1 MTAYKKAAVALLLL
15 ALGFAGGFSVEHW
28 RLGVVVA
35 EMRQTQA
42 ETESQMQEVRADDE
56 RLARANEHDL
66 STKAIATEQ
75 GKQNEITTINARLSA
90 ALASLRSRPERP
102 ASAGK
107 LSSAAADCKGSTG
120 AELYRED
127 AAVALGI
134 ARDAD
139 IQRAALAACYQQYDD
154 AREMTI
160 AK

>member
-1 MTAYKKAAVALLLL
+1 MTSYAKAAAALLLL
-15 ALGFAGGFSVEHW
+15 LAGFAGGFSVEHW
-28 RLGVVVA
+28 RLGVVIA

-42 ETESQMQEVRADDE
+42 ETESQMQAVRADDE
-56 RLARANEHDL
+56 RVARANERDL

-75 GKQNEITTINARLSA
+75 GKQNEIATINARLSA

-102 ASAGK
+102 TSAGQ
-107 LSSAAADCKGSTG
+107 LPSAAADCKGATG

-154 AREMTI
+154 AREMTL
-160 AK
+160 KK

>member
-1 MTAYKKAAVALLLL
+1 MTAHAKVAVALALLV
-15 ALGFAGGFSVEHW
+15 LGFSSGFAVEHW
-28 RLGVVVA
+28 RLGKVIA
-35 EMRQTQA
+35 EIRQTQA
-42 ETESQMQEVRADDE
+42 ETESQMQAVRADDE

-75 GKQNEITTINARLSA
+75 GKQNEIATINARLSA

-107 LSSAAADCKGSTG
+107 LSSAAADCKGATG

-154 AREMTI
+154 ARGITL
-160 AK
+160 K

>member
-66 STKAIATEQ
+66 STKAIAREQ
-75 GKQNEITTINARLSA
+75 GKQNEIATINARLSA

-102 ASAGK
+102 TTAGQ
-107 LSSAAADCKGSTG
+107 LSSAAADCKGATG

-127 AAVALGI
+127 ATVALGI

-154 AREMTI
+154 ARTMTMV
-160 AK
+160 K

>member
-1 MTAYKKAAVALLLL
+1 MISIRSAVIIGFGALCFS
-15 ALGFAGGFSVEHW
+15 AGFGIEHW
-28 RLGVVVA
+28 RLGIVIA

-42 ETESQMQEVRADDE
+42 ETERQMQDVRADDE
-56 RLARANEHDL
+56 RISRANERDL

-75 GKQNEITTINARLSA
+75 GKQNEIATINARLSA

-102 ASAGK
+102 ASVGQ
-107 LSSAAADCKGSTG
+107 LSSAAADCKGATG

-127 AAVALGI
+127 ATVALGI

-154 AREMTI
+154 ARAMTTQ
-160 AK
+160 K

>member
-1 MTAYKKAAVALLLL
+1 MTAYAKAAIAL
-15 ALGFAGGFSVEHW
+15 ALIMLGFVSGFSVEHW
-28 RLGVVVA
+28 RLGKVIA

-42 ETESQMQEVRADDE
+42 ETESQMQAVRADDE
-56 RLARANEHDL
+56 RIARATEHDL

-75 GKQNEITTINARLSA
+75 GKQNEIATINARLSA

-102 ASAGK
+102 ATASQ
-107 LSSAAADCKGSTG
+107 LSSAAADCKGATG

-127 AAVALGI
+127 AAVDLGI

-154 AREMTI
+154 VREMTL
-160 AK
+160 KK

>member
-1 MTAYKKAAVALLLL
+1 MTAYAKVALALLLL
-15 ALGFAGGFSVEHW
+15 ALGFSSGFLVEHW
-28 RLGVVVA
+28 RLGVVIA
-35 EMRQTQA
+35 DMRQTQT
-42 ETESQMQEVRADDE
+42 ETESQMQAVRADDE

-75 GKQNEITTINARLSA
+75 GKQNEIATINARLSA

-102 ASAGK
+102 ASAGQ
-107 LSSAAADCKGSTG
+107 LSSAAADCKGATG

-154 AREMTI
+154 AREMTL
-160 AK
+160 KK

>member
-1 MTAYKKAAVALLLL
+1 MTAYAKVATAIVLLM
-15 ALGFAGGFSVEHW
+15 LGFSSGFLVEHW
-28 RLGVVVA
+28 RLGLVIS

-42 ETESQMQEVRADDE
+42 ETESQMQAVRADDE
-56 RLARANEHDL
+56 RLARANENDL

-75 GKQNEITTINARLSA
+75 GKQNEIATINARLSA

-102 ASAGK
+102 TTAGH
-107 LSSAAADCKGSTG
+107 LSIDSADCKGATG

-154 AREMTI
+154 ARAMI
-160 AK
+160 MVK

>member
-1 MTAYKKAAVALLLL
+1 MTAYAKATVALLLL
-15 ALGFAGGFSVEHW
+15 ALGFSSGFLVEHW
-28 RLGVVVA
+28 RLGVVIA
-35 EMRQTQA
+35 DMRQTQA
-42 ETESQMQEVRADDE
+42 ETESQMQAVRADDE
-56 RLARANEHDL
+56 RIARTTELDL

-75 GKQNEITTINARLSA
+75 GKQNEIATINARLSA

-102 ASAGK
+102 ASAGQ
-107 LSSAAADCKGSTG
+107 LSSAAADCKGATG

-154 AREMTI
+154 AKAMKI
-160 AK
+160 PK